1 MGLKQIRHRATPRCR
16 FLGGPGA
23 TFRNRENSA
32 AAAGRS
38 TCAPEPSRPWHPRPR
53 YGRAPAEPG
62 LGDTE
67 LAPAGDKVMVP
78 HASPALL
85 TGRPDEEATEFR
97 PGGEGG
103 HSAPA
108 PTADSVHQE

>member
-1 MGLKQIRHRATPRCR
+1 ATV
-16 FLGGPGA
+16 
-23 TFRNRENSA
+23 RNREKSA

-38 TCAPEPSRPWHPRPR
+38 TRAPERSRPWHPQPR
-53 YGRAPAEPG
+53 YGRAPAEPR

-78 HASPALL
+78 HASPAPL
-85 TGRPDEEATEFR
+85 TGRPDQEATEVR
-97 PGGEGG
+97 AGGERG

-108 PTADSVHQE
+108 PMADSVYQERGLETTGCRPGSFGGGEA